1 VRAPERWSACAW
13 VSRIQSTEH
22 GVDDRSPLGFK
33 KIFNLERT
41 IHQIEAEY
49 TEAVAVAV
57 EPPKK

>member
-1 VRAPERWSACAW
+1 
-13 VSRIQSTEH
+13 
-22 GVDDRSPLGFK
+22 
-33 KIFNLERT
+33 LERT